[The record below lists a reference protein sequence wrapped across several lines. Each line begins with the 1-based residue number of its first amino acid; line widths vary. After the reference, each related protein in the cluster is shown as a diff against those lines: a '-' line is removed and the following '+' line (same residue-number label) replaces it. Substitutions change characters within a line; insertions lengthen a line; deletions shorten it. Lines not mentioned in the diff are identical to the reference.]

1 MSANTQDNRL
11 ENAPGGSRQRHRPD
25 GVVVFSSYWF
35 SDIAQET
42 VDANGAAFS
51 TSFFSVDLY
60 PFHWRYCGNRTVRT
74 QLRNAATGD
83 ARSVDRLTPSP
94 ACRGGLTTPDS

>member
-35 SDIAQET
+35 ADIAQET
-42 VDANGAAFS
+42 FDANGAAFS
-51 TSFFSVDLY
+51 TSFFQSTCIRFIGATAVTEQ
-60 PFHWRYCGNRTVRT
+60 CGLNFET
-74 QLRNAATGD
+74 LR
-83 ARSVDRLTPSP
+83 
-94 ACRGGLTTPDS
+94 